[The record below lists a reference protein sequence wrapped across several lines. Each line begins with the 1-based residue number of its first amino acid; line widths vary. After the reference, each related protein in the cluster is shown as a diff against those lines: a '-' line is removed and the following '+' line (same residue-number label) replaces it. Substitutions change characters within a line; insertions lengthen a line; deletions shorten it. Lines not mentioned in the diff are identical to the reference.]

1 MDRERTFLRT
11 FAIAS
16 AIGVTYI
23 ASSAFKQTGNHK
35 FAELDVERINIVE
48 PDGTVK
54 MIITNVDRFP
64 NGTDKI
70 NGRKTKNVVD
80 SFMMGQKVPMVIAQA
95 YP

>member
-54 MIITNVDRFP
+54 
-64 NGTDKI
+64 
-70 NGRKTKNVVD
+70 
-80 SFMMGQKVPMVIAQA
+80 
-95 YP
+95 